1 MWTDKQLMRHEAD
14 VWTRRLMSTPSSPT
28 DAPVPLAY
36 VEGVEGGRWYAR
48 HWPTGKLIG
57 EAASQS
63 EAMTL
68 AESCCPATTTPV

>member
-1 MWTDKQLMRHEAD
+1 MDGER
-14 VWTRRLMSTPSSPT
+14 V
-28 DAPVPLAY
+28 VAY

>member
-1 MWTDKQLMRHEAD
+1 MWTDKKLMRHEID
-14 VWTRRLMSTPSSPT
+14 VYSLRLM
-28 DAPVPLAY
+28 DGERVVAY